1 MGPGGNLI
9 DKSGPEK
16 MGINRLIP
24 DDYLAPA
31 RNKPF
36 SGRESVGISSVY
48 PAFLPAEMGT
58 PGNLRGRGKTGKYF
72 GREINR

>member
-36 SGRESVGISSVY
+36 SGRESVGISPVY
-48 PAFLPAEMGT
+48 PAFLPAERGT
-58 PGNLRGRGKTGKYF
+58 PRQSPGKG
-72 GREINR
+72 END